1 MELCHECGKPV
12 LEVWHYCNHCS
23 AELIHETGQAF
34 SYDQLFELMKAENE
48 ARLHLDS
55 KAGTYIGLLGI
66 SATVFGALGSLL
78 TLDNIKLLKTL

>member
-1 MELCHECGKPV
+1 MNIKCPTRNS
-12 LEVWHYCNHCS
+12 EVDISSDYCTKCKSEMPNPTKS
-23 AELIHETGQAF
+23 F
-34 SYDQLFELMKAENE
+34 VYDQLFELMKAENE